1 VTRRGLRT
9 TPRLAAAAATLIAA
23 GLLAAPRD
31 LCGDVAAASSHAP
44 APPPVP
50 APTAAAAPPPSSA
63 PANAPDSLAPDS
75 LPLAEIAFRA
85 ILSKEE
91 TVEYLAIPADSSA
104 QRIEW
109 RRRFW
114 RRVDP
119 DPTTALN
126 ERLAEHEA
134 RVEKALALFAPRGA
148 ADWDDRCVALVR
160 YGEPLARVTDP
171 GEVRGRY
178 GLDPPRERW
187 LYADRF
193 LYMEDRD
200 LDDRYE
206 FGISPIVSNIGR
218 LDNLGEEDAF
228 FKEGRVFD
236 VPVNRLTDF
245 SEHPEV
251 EEHFTDLTPEK
262 LAKMLLKGREAWSKE
277 PSLYQPEKT
286 GKEIPFFFDVTTFRA
301 TGGETDVVLNYLIP
315 VEALARD
322 ADGAWIERRTIFLD
336 RDLRLAGSDF
346 EAIERPAAGSDVRR
360 RWILNSTTIRV
371 APGTYDVASR
381 VTDLVSEERP
391 FGLIRTQAIVP
402 DYARPTLL
410 MSDILFGTAIEPDS
424 AARGAATGVRRGGLR
439 VVPQPVRRFEPSDAP
454 CLYFEVYNL
463 TSDEEGRHLAR
474 IHYALTRQEKKG
486 FFAAL
491 FSGSS
496 KGRLTP
502 GVATTISR
510 DEPSPDFPQWITID
524 TKDLPPDTY
533 FIEARVRD
541 VVSGAEASRKESFVI
556 AAPPG

>member
-1 VTRRGLRT
+1 MTQRGPRTALRLAPLAATLLAAALIAAPRGLRGDD
-9 TPRLAAAAATLIAA
+9 AA
-23 GLLAAPRD
+23 
-31 LCGDVAAASSHAP
+31 AP
-44 APPPVP
+44 APAPASTP
-50 APTAAAAPPPSSA
+50 APAG
-63 PANAPDSLAPDS
+63 APDSPAPDS

-91 TVEYLAIPADSSA
+91 TVEYLAIPADSAA
-104 QRIEW
+104 QRVEW

-119 DPTTALN
+119 DPTTANN

-134 RVEKALALFAPRGA
+134 RVARACSLFAPDGA

-160 YGEPLARVTDP
+160 YGPPLARVADP

-193 LYMEDRD
+193 LYMEDPD

-206 FGISPIVSNIGR
+206 FGVSPIVSNIGR
-218 LDNLGEEDAF
+218 LDNLGEEDEF
-228 FKEGRVFD
+228 FKEGPGLD
-236 VPVNRLTDF
+236 TPINRLTDF

-251 EEHFTDLTPEK
+251 EEHFTDLSTEK
-262 LAKMLLKGREAWSKE
+262 LVKMLNEGREAWNKV
-277 PSLYQPEKT
+277 PSTYQPEKT

-301 TGGETDVVLNYLIP
+301 PGGETDVVLNYLIP

-322 ADGAWIERRTIFLD
+322 ADGAWIERRTILLD

-346 EAIERPAAGSDVRR
+346 EAIERPAASGDARG

-371 APGTYDVASR
+371 PPGTYDVASR

-424 AARGAATGVRRGGLR
+424 AARGAPSGVRRGGLR

-463 TSDEEGRHLAR
+463 EPDDDGRHLAR
-474 IHYALTRQEKKG
+474 VHYALTRQEKKG

-502 GVATTISR
+502 GVATTITR
-510 DEPSPDFPQWITID
+510 DEPSPDLVQWIAID

-541 VVSGAEASRKESFVI
+541 AVSGAEVSRKESFVI